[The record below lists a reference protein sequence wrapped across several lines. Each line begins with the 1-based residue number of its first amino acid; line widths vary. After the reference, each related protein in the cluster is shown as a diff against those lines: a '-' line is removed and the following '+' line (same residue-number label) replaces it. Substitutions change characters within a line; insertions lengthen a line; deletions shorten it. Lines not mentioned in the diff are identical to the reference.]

1 MPGDGRF
8 SRWQANLVGARLT
21 PISPPY
27 RESLRPRWN
36 EKVTVW
42 VTPRLPARGK
52 ALQQG

>member
-1 MPGDGRF
+1 MPGDGRD
-8 SRWQANLVGARLT
+8 SRWQANLVGAGLT

-52 ALQQG
+52 VLQQG